1 MWVHEVELGD
11 SAVQFHGLLVVKLGC
26 KRMMRSHGQSATHN
40 KNENTDS
47 HYPPPFTQSR
57 SATSHAST
65 HQVRLVSFSAKDE
78 FPMILRLCVLSLLAG
93 IPALADLSG
102 RWSNGG
108 ATVFV
113 LRQNGNA
120 VTGTIVGQPG
130 EPTYKIVDGVIRGN
144 RIHFFVLHE
153 DENDPE
159 VKANEGKPF
168 HNLAQGTFTDDEIFV
183 SGSRENTKIREYRLV
198 LKRIGK

>member
-1 MWVHEVELGD
+1 
-11 SAVQFHGLLVVKLGC
+11 
-26 KRMMRSHGQSATHN
+26 
-40 KNENTDS
+40 
-47 HYPPPFTQSR
+47 
-57 SATSHAST
+57 
-65 HQVRLVSFSAKDE
+65 
-78 FPMILRLCVLSLLAG
+78 MILRMCALLVLAG

-102 RWSNGG
+102 RWSSGG
-108 ATVFV
+108 ESVFV

-120 VTGTIVGQPG
+120 VTGTIVGKPG
-130 EPTYKIVDGVIRGN
+130 EPVYKIVDGVIRGN
-144 RIHFFVLHE
+144 QIHFFVLHE

-168 HNLAQGTFTDDEIFV
+168 HNLAQGTFSEDEIVV

>member
-1 MWVHEVELGD
+1 MTLRMC
-11 SAVQFHGLLVVKLGC
+11 ALL
-26 KRMMRSHGQSATHN
+26 
-40 KNENTDS
+40 
-47 HYPPPFTQSR
+47 
-57 SATSHAST
+57 
-65 HQVRLVSFSAKDE
+65 
-78 FPMILRLCVLSLLAG
+78 LLAG

-102 RWSNGG
+102 PWSAGG
-108 ATVFV
+108 AEVFV
-113 LRQNGNA
+113 LRQNGNT
-120 VTGTIVGQPG
+120 VTGRIVGKAD

-168 HNLAQGTFTDDEIFV
+168 HNLAQGTFTDDQIVV

-198 LKRIGK
+198 LKRIKK

>member
-1 MWVHEVELGD
+1 
-11 SAVQFHGLLVVKLGC
+11 
-26 KRMMRSHGQSATHN
+26 
-40 KNENTDS
+40 
-47 HYPPPFTQSR
+47 
-57 SATSHAST
+57 
-65 HQVRLVSFSAKDE
+65 
-78 FPMILRLCVLSLLAG
+78 MILRMCALLLLAG

-102 RWSNGG
+102 RWSAGG
-108 ATVFV
+108 AEVFV
-113 LRQNGNA
+113 LHQNGNT
-120 VTGTIVGQPG
+120 VTGMIVGKPG
-130 EPTYKIVDGVIRGN
+130 EPTYKIVDGVVREN

-168 HNLAQGTFTDDEIFV
+168 HNLAQGTFTEDQIVV